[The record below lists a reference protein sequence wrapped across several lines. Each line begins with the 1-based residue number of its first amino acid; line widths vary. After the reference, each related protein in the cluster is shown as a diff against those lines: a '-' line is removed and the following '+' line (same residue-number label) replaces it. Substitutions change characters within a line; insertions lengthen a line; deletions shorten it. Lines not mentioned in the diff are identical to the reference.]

1 MKSMRKRGG
10 GGGRKAELER
20 SDVNIAH
27 RPHRNEREWEE
38 KGEGR
43 LKCIVLATR
52 REREDYFGQRR
63 RREEEKRG
71 LHKECGWG
79 IREFHDW
86 IDRSIGRTDP
96 TNSSDSVASP

>member
-1 MKSMRKRGG
+1 MKSMRKRG

-20 SDVNIAH
+20 SDGNIAH
-27 RPHRNEREWEE
+27 RPHRNEREREE

-71 LHKECGWG
+71 LHKEGG
-79 IREFHDW
+79 VFANFTIG
-86 IDRSIGRTDP
+86 SIGR
-96 TNSSDSVASP
+96 